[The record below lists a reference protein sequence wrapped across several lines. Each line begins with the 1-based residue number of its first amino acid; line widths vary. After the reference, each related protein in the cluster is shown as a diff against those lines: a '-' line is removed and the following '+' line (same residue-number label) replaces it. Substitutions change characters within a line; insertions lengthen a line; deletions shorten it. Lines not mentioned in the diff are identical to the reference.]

1 MRLTL
6 KEAAALTGLS
16 QRQLRYRLRLGLRLG
31 TQVEGRWLVDS
42 AALEACPPNAR
53 FGVAAKQTDSSAQ
66 ANDPVNPEGDRA
78 RNGTRTPTAVRPKAP
93 ATVPFPPAALPRP
106 SATGPSVTEPSAPAR
121 RARRL
126 RQATEAVLD
135 ATASQPERQRHSL
148 AQLRAFQIGRPL
160 LHGARQA
167 FGSEHPIPM
176 ALHRMLTELAIGCH
190 RFERSEK
197 AAAYRAARDAASQ
210 AACECALEHG
220 APENRDPSNSA
231 PCAELLHGIEQELKP
246 ALAGLL
252 RRNTPRQSREQF
264 GRDPYSRE
272 AHGREQF

>member
-16 QRQLRYRLRLGLRLG
+16 QRQLRYRLRLGLLMG

-53 FGVAAKQTDSSAQ
+53 FGATAKQTGSSAQ
-66 ANDPVNPEGDRA
+66 ANDPVKPEPDRPG
-78 RNGTRTPTAVRPKAP
+78 NGTRTPASARPKAP
-93 ATVPFPPAALPRP
+93 ATVPSSTASGPEV
-106 SATGPSVTEPSAPAR
+106 TGPSAPAR

-126 RQATEAVLD
+126 QQATEAVLE
-135 ATASQPERQRHSL
+135 ATANQPERQRYSL

-160 LHGARQA
+160 LHGARQT

-176 ALHRMLTELAIGCH
+176 ALHRMLTELAVGCH

-231 PCAELLHGIEQELKP
+231 PCAKLLHGIEQELMP
-246 ALAGLL
+246 TLAGL
-252 RRNTPRQSREQF
+252 RCQSAPAAAQR
-264 GRDPYSRE
+264 
-272 AHGREQF
+272 